1 MTEAVFKDHF
11 SGHAADYARYRPDY
25 PAALFAWLAEIAPAR
40 DRAWDCAT
48 GNGQAALAL
57 AEHFGAVVA
66 TDASETQ
73 VASAFAHPRVAY
85 RVAPAEASG
94 LEDASVSLITV
105 AQALHWFD
113 IPAFWAEADRVLR
126 PGGVVA
132 VWAYHLFRC
141 TPEVDAVVD
150 RLYSDV
156 VGPYWPPDRKLIE
169 EGYPITLPFPRV
181 EPPPFEMTKRWTLD
195 DLTGYLRTWS
205 SSRRYFE
212 AKGADPVALV
222 APELEAAWGDPAE
235 ARELRWPLLL
245 HVGRKAE
252 GPDRAR

>member
-1 MTEAVFKDHF
+1 MTEAAFKDHF

-73 VASAFAHPRVAY
+73 VASAFAHPRVTY
-85 RVAPAEASG
+85 CVAPAEASG
-94 LEDASVSLITV
+94 LEDASVSLVTV

-113 IPAFWAEADRVLR
+113 LPAFWAEADRVLR
-126 PGGVVA
+126 PGGVLA

-156 VGPYWPPDRKLIE
+156 VGPYWPPDRKMIE
-169 EGYPITLPFPRV
+169 EGYPVTLPFPRV
-181 EPPPFEMTKRWTLD
+181 EPPPFEMAKRWTLD

-205 SSRRYFE
+205 SARRFFE

-222 APELEAAWGDPAE
+222 VPELEAAWGDPAG

-245 HVGRKAE
+245 HVGRKE
-252 GPDRAR
+252 DG